1 MQALQHFSESS
12 SEKVVND
19 AQRSKNK
26 TRNISFRVT
35 EEQYAEI
42 ERVAFLMKEGPNS
55 CCRRITL
62 TGVRGGP
69 GLTRT
74 EQLLHKDIARVRYLM
89 EATFGMLFGSD
100 QATNGR
106 STPEVNQQTK
116 EVADDILSTEW

>member
-12 SEKVVND
+12 SEKVVNV
-19 AQRSKNK
+19 AQRSRNK

-74 EQLLHKDIARVRYLM
+74 EQLLHQDIARVRYLM

-100 QATNGR
+100 QTTNTR
-106 STPEVNQQTK
+106 STPEVDRQSK
-116 EVADDILSTEW
+116 EVAED